1 MELVYVYGK
10 SINKMKDEKMIP
22 GLQIVIDSWMNFIVV
37 FLNNVFKYI
46 RSVFFN

>member
-10 SINKMKDEKMIP
+10 SLNKMKEIKMIVV
-22 GLQIVIDSWMNFIVV
+22 LQIVIDSWMNLTVQ
-37 FLNNVFKYI
+37 FLNNIYKYT